1 MVCKKNRY
9 LGILLVTLC
18 ACDGSSNTKS
28 TVTSWLEQIKQ
39 SMRPL
44 VVWLDTLTATAPVEN
59 KNTENKSGQAS
70 DNQPQAQ
77 AQIIAAMENILAAPV
92 DNPSEKQMTREEIT
106 QLHNEFDKAVT
117 LDDKVD
123 ALVTLLEADANNAA
137 TLLRDAYADP
147 DPEVRKQAVLQM
159 QAFTDQSA
167 VVELLL
173 TALGDADS
181 SVVIEAVEGLAHV
194 QDLHAI
200 AGLKKTATTHP
211 DEDIREVAQ
220 DYVEQLEQSEK

>member
-1 MVCKKNRY
+1 
-9 LGILLVTLC
+9 
-18 ACDGSSNTKS
+18 
-28 TVTSWLEQIKQ
+28 
-39 SMRPL
+39 MRPL

-77 AQIIAAMENILAAPV
+77 SQIIAAMENISAAPV

-220 DYVEQLEQSEK
+220 DYVEQLEQSEKYLEADFRYFILPTRLFSLNG